1 MKPIIYLLT
10 AAVGFTFLTSFSSK
24 ISDESPRL
32 TAGEHLRVIPVKD
45 SKAFPGA
52 TLKIRDIQTIEM
64 TAPDSVLFKVT
75 YNVANFTLTECTEDP
90 NTHQMANSQEGQHIH
105 FIMDNHPYIPLY
117 KPEHEMKLKKG
128 TEHYLM
134 SFLSRSY
141 HESIKENDGFVLNHF
156 KITQD
161 GKYQELAMPKAPML
175 FYSRP
180 KGEYVGK
187 DTQAILL
194 DFYLLNTQLSEKGNR
209 VKVEINGKS
218 FMLKHWQPYKIEGLP
233 LGENKIKLTLI
244 DASGH
249 PLKGENTSVERTII
263 LKE

>member
-1 MKPIIYLLT
+1 MKPIVYLFS
-10 AAVGFTFLTSFSSK
+10 AAVGFIMLAGFSSK
-24 ISDESPRL
+24 ISDESL
-32 TAGEHLRVIPVKD
+32 QITTGEHLRVIPIKD

-52 TLKIRDIQTIEM
+52 TLNVEDIQTEEIV
-64 TAPDSVLFKVT
+64 APDSVLFRVT
-75 YNVANFTLTECTEDP
+75 YNVANFALTECTEDP

-105 FIMDNHPYIPLY
+105 FIMDNLPYVPLY
-117 KPEHEMKLKKG
+117 KPQHQMKLKKG

-141 HESIKENDGFVLNHF
+141 HESIKEKDAFVLNHF

-161 GKYQELAMPKAPML
+161 GKYEELATPKTPML

-180 KGEYVGK
+180 KGEYAGK
-187 DTQAILL
+187 DTQSVLL
-194 DFYLLNTQLSEKGNR
+194 DFYLLNTQLSGKGNR
-209 VKVEINGKS
+209 IKVEINRKS
-218 FMLKHWQPYKIEGLP
+218 FMLNHWQPYKIEGLP

-249 PLKGENTSVERTII
+249 PLKGKNTSVERTIMI
-263 LKE
+263 KD

>member
-1 MKPIIYLLT
+1 MKPIICLL
-10 AAVGFTFLTSFSSK
+10 AAAAGFTLLSSFSSS
-24 ISDESPRL
+24 IPDQSPQPKAR
-32 TAGEHLRVIPVKD
+32 EEIRVFPVKD

-52 TLKIRDIQTIEM
+52 TLKVRNIQTKEM
-64 TAPDSVLFKVT
+64 NAHDSVLFNVT
-75 YNVANFTLTECTEDP
+75 YNVAHFILTECTEDP
-90 NTHQMANSQEGQHIH
+90 NTHQMANSEEGQHIH
-105 FIMDNHPYIPLY
+105 FIMDNKPYVPLY
-117 KPEHEMKLKKG
+117 KPEYEMKLKKG

-141 HESIKENDGFVLNHF
+141 HESIKNKSAFVLNHF

-161 GKYQELAMPKAPML
+161 GKYQELAVPKTPML

-187 DTQAILL
+187 DTQEVLL
-194 DFYLLNTQLSEKGNR
+194 DFYLLNTRLSEKGNR
-209 VKVEINGKS
+209 VKAEINGKS
-218 FMLKHWQPYKIEGLP
+218 FILAHWQPYKIEGLP

-249 PLKGENTSVERTII
+249 PLKGENTSVERTIT
-263 LKE
+263 LKK